1 MEADRRFGD
10 VATSVY
16 AVSRER
22 GVTLVASGLA
32 FSLVN
37 TLIPLL
43 LFVLVGATTF
53 DLLEWLVS
61 IAAAVGDVD
70 PDRILETTRS
80 MLGDGA
86 GRTRAAAIATVIL
99 GYSSF
104 TTFQATNMAFGHV
117 YGARR
122 ERSVRRTV
130 ANSLLALAAVACSLP
145 LLAVVGVA
153 LAVLTD
159 DIVVRLASV
168 PLLFGALFGVFVPMY
183 ARFPEPAVTLRE
195 ALPGAALAAV
205 SWTVG
210 AVGFRLYVVTA
221 ESVELYG
228 VAGGVMVLLT
238 WLYLGSLS
246 LLVGVVLNAVLA
258 DRVDADDAWLAVD

>member
-1 MEADRRFGD
+1 MDADRRYVD
-10 VATSVY
+10 VARSVY

-32 FSLVN
+32 FYLFNS
-37 TLIPLL
+37 LIPLA
-43 LFVLVGATTF
+43 LFVLVGATAF
-53 DLLEWLVS
+53 DRLEGLVTA
-61 IAAAVGDVD
+61 AAAVGDVD

-80 MLGDGA
+80 VLGDGA
-86 GRTRAAAIATVIL
+86 GRTRATAIATVIL
-99 GYSSF
+99 AYSSF

-122 ERSVRRTV
+122 EGSVRRTV
-130 ANSLLALAAVACSLP
+130 ANSLLALTAVACSLA
-145 LLAVVGVA
+145 LLAGVGVA

-159 DIVVRLASV
+159 DAVVRLASV
-168 PLLFGALFGVFVPMY
+168 PLLFVSLFAVFVPMY
-183 ARFPEPAVTLRE
+183 ARFPKSEVTIRE

-210 AVGFRLYVVTA
+210 AVGFRLYVVA
-221 ESVELYG
+221 SESVELYG
-228 VAGGVMVLLT
+228 IAGGVMLLLT

-258 DRVDADDAWLAVD
+258 DRVEADEAWLGAD

>member
-1 MEADRRFGD
+1 MHANRQFAE
-10 VATSVY
+10 VARSVY

-32 FSLVN
+32 FYLFN
-37 TLIPLL
+37 ALIPLL
-43 LFVLVGATTF
+43 LFVLVGATAF
-53 DLLEWLVS
+53 DLLEWLVP
-61 IAAAVGDVD
+61 IVAAVGDVD

-80 MLGDGA
+80 LIGDGA
-86 GRTRAAAIATVIL
+86 GRTRATVIATVIL
-99 GYSSF
+99 VYSSF
-104 TTFQATNMAFGHV
+104 TTFQATNMAFGHI

-122 ERSVRRTV
+122 HGSLRRNV
-130 ANSLLALAAVACSLP
+130 ANSLLALVVVACSMS
-145 LLAVVGVA
+145 LLAGVGVA
-153 LAVLTD
+153 LAALTD
-159 DIVVRLASV
+159 DVVVRLASV
-168 PLLFGALFGVFVPMY
+168 PLLFAALFVVFVPMY
-183 ARFPEPAVTLRE
+183 ARFPRPAVTLRE
-195 ALPGAALAAV
+195 SLPGAALAAV

-258 DRVDADDAWLAVD
+258 DRVEPDEAWLGVD